1 MDTTVASAGRL
12 LRFRFFRTV
21 TFASMSI
28 DSKDRVKES
37 GPGCFRGLRLTCKGE
52 VETSKSL
59 VSCLDFEDLV
69 GVFKRDL
76 FRAANTSKDGS
87 GRSEI
92 TRKGDDDSPIT
103 SETLLARGL
112 ES

>member
-1 MDTTVASAGRL
+1 MDTTVASARRL

-21 TFASMSI
+21 TFASTSI
-28 DSKDRVKES
+28 DSKDGVKES
-37 GPGCFRGLRLTCKGE
+37 GPRCFRGLRLTCEGE
-52 VETSKSL
+52 AETSKSL
-59 VSCLDFEDLV
+59 VSCLDFDDLV

-76 FRAANTSKDGS
+76 FRAANASRDGS
-87 GRSEI
+87 GHSEI
-92 TRKGDDDSPIT
+92 PCKGDDDSPIT